1 MQCMINACAYIS
13 RSAHVCIIGPHYD
26 EYKRIALLVLD
37 DVLVTFNILSIYV
50 GNEGIFLI
58 ICDLITSCMSSYNTC
73 AKGKRAND
81 AEGVPP

>member
-1 MQCMINACAYIS
+1 MLVLIS
-13 RSAHVCIIGPHYD
+13 QEVHMYALLDHTM
-26 EYKRIALLVLD
+26 KRIALLVLD

-73 AKGKRAND
+73 AKGKHANN